1 MNVYLALLYLM
12 SLKMNWFEKAR
23 EMKKVLIFLLVSIF
37 FA

>member
-12 SLKMNWFEKAR
+12 SLKMNWFEKVR
-23 EMKKVLIFLLVSIF
+23 EMKKVLIVFLISIF